1 MNKQIKPEQLALE
14 PDQENKSALEAEVRY
29 AVAHASALLAQAA
42 NADDFDWDDPDN
54 ESVVLQEQ
62 RATAAYHNKAGE
74 LIIRQRAAFN
84 DDSDAFVF
92 VSPENTTAFLEAVAS
107 VARNK

>member
-1 MNKQIKPEQLALE
+1 MNKPIKPEQLALE
-14 PDQENKSALEAEVRY
+14 PPQENKSALEAEVKY

-84 DDSDAFVF
+84 EDSDAFVI
-92 VSPENTTAFLEAVAS
+92 VNPENTTAFLEAVAA

>member
-14 PDQENKSALEAEVRY
+14 PTQENKSALEAEVKN
-29 AVAHASALLAQAA
+29 AVAHASALLAEDV
-42 NADDFDWDDPDN
+42 NADDFDWDNPDN

-62 RATAAYHNKAGE
+62 RATAAYHNRAGE

-92 VSPENTTAFLEAVAS
+92 VSPENTTAFLEAVAA